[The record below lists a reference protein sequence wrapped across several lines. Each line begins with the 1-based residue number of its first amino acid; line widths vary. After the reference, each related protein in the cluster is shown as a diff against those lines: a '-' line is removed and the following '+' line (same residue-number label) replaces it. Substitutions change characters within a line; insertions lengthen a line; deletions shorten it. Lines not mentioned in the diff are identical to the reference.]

1 MPAAPARRAA
11 ARALLPAPLGF
22 PFPSPCVGTGGHKEH
37 GGARGLH
44 PRVPPAC
51 HEAVGCN
58 GCHGLWG
65 VGQAVCPCVIAWGLH
80 RHSAPCHDL
89 LHLPTLLPSHLTPCH
104 PSSGGH
110 FAPRSITVLSC
121 SPGATE
127 PLHPAGRG
135 RTLPLPSASP
145 CTSLAASTLGRIN
158 NQPAAGE
165 GFTSCFS

>member
-1 MPAAPARRAA
+1 MGVTGCGEWDSLCVPMSQPGSASSTMSPA
-11 ARALLPAPLGF
+11 
-22 PFPSPCVGTGGHKEH
+22 
-37 GGARGLH
+37 GALH
-44 PRVPPAC
+44 PR
-51 HEAVGCN
+51 
-58 GCHGLWG
+58 
-65 VGQAVCPCVIAWGLH
+65 
-80 RHSAPCHDL
+80 SAPCHDL
-89 LHLPTLLPSHLTPCH
+89 LHLPTLLPSHLTPFH
-104 PSSGGH
+104 PPSRGH

-121 SPGATE
+121 SHGATE